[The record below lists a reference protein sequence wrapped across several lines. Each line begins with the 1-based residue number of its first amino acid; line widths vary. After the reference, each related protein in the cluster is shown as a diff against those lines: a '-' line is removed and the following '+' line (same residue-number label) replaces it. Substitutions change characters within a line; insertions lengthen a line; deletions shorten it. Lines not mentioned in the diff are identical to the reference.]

1 LGHRKVLQK
10 TRIGVNGIKKK
21 YQQPASHSCLLKE
34 IVKTPTERVQ
44 LMKPFFEPTDEEK
57 KLGWKSPTK
66 AHKSIAKLAK
76 DGYIRVI
83 LTTNFDRL
91 LEKAF
96 ESEDINPQIISH

>member
-1 LGHRKVLQK
+1 
-10 TRIGVNGIKKK
+10 
-21 YQQPASHSCLLKE
+21 
-34 IVKTPTERVQ
+34 
-44 LMKPFFEPTDEEK
+44 MKPFFKPTDEEK
-57 KLGWKSPTK
+57 KLGWKSHTK

-76 DGYIRVI
+76 YGYVRVI

>member
-1 LGHRKVLQK
+1 MKRKNLV
-10 TRIGVNGIKKK
+10 GN
-21 YQQPASHSCLLKE
+21 
-34 IVKTPTERVQ
+34 
-44 LMKPFFEPTDEEK
+44 
-57 KLGWKSPTK
+57 PTK

-91 LEKAF
+91 LEMAF